1 MFEVCMKKKVAIM
14 FGGRSLEREI
24 SIITAMQVLSNIDIT
39 LFEVEPVYMF
49 EGDFYVGGVDKI
61 ASFVNF
67 NPTLHKKVF
76 LIKGEFYTIKRDKLC
91 KFFKPDVA
99 LLCCHGGEG
108 ENGILQS
115 LLEYNDI
122 PYTSSDTL
130 SSAVCMDKGI
140 SKRIFENLLLNVLPY
155 EIVSKSEFEDDENAT
170 IERIESILNYPLI
183 VKPAAQGSSIGIG
196 VAKDR
201 EELRF
206 AMQVAAQ
213 FDNRMVVEQKLSDF
227 KEVNC
232 ACLEKDGKLIV
243 SETEQPCS
251 PSDFLTF
258 DDKYGTGGKMSGLS
272 RIMPAQIGSL
282 DLVVKATTER
292 VYREMGL
299 FGAVRIDYLVDE
311 KKNKVYIN
319 EINTIPG
326 SMAFYLFEGV
336 GISFLEMIT
345 ILCNEAI
352 LRHLH
357 SKKRTVYKT
366 DVLSGF
372 VSGAKMRK

>member
-1 MFEVCMKKKVAIM
+1 MKKKVALM

-24 SIITAMQVLSNIDIT
+24 SIITAMQVLSNIDKS
-39 LFEVEPVYMF
+39 LFDVEPVYMF

-67 NPTLHKKVF
+67 NPSLHKKVF
-76 LIKGEFYTIKRDKLC
+76 LIKGEFYKLKRDKLC

-108 ENGILQS
+108 ENGTLQA
-115 LLEYNDI
+115 LLEYNDV

-130 SSAVCMDKGI
+130 SSAVCMDKGA

-155 EIVSKSEFEDDENAT
+155 EIVCKSEFEEDENAT
-170 IERIESILNYPLI
+170 IERIESILTYPLI
-183 VKPAAQGSSIGIG
+183 VKPASQGSSIGIG

-206 AMQVAAQ
+206 AMQVAVQ
-213 FDNRMVVEQKLSDF
+213 YDDRIVVEHKLCDF

-232 ACLEKDGKLIV
+232 ACLEKDGEFVV

-258 DDKYGTGGKMSGLS
+258 DEKYGTGGKMSGLS

-299 FGAVRIDYLVDE
+299 FGVVRIDYLVDE

-336 GISFLEMIT
+336 GIAFSEMIT

-352 LRHLH
+352 SRHLH

-372 VSGAKMRK
+372 VGGAKMRK

>member
-1 MFEVCMKKKVAIM
+1 MKKKVALM

-24 SIITAMQVLSNIDIT
+24 SIITAMQVLSNIDKS
-39 LFEVEPVYMF
+39 LFDVEPVYMF

-67 NPTLHKKVF
+67 NPSLHKKVF
-76 LIKGEFYTIKRDKLC
+76 LIKGEFYKLKRDKLC

-108 ENGILQS
+108 ENGTLQA

-130 SSAVCMDKGI
+130 SSAVCMDKGV

-155 EIVSKSEFEDDENAT
+155 EIVCKSEFEEDENAT
-170 IERIESILNYPLI
+170 IERIESILTYPLI
-183 VKPAAQGSSIGIG
+183 VKPASQGSSIGIG

-213 FDNRMVVEQKLSDF
+213 YDDRIVVEHKLCDF

-232 ACLEKDGKLIV
+232 ACLEKDGKLVV

-258 DDKYGTGGKMSGLS
+258 DEKYGTGGKMSGLS

-336 GISFLEMIT
+336 GIAFSEMIT

-352 LRHLH
+352 SRHLH
-357 SKKRTVYKT
+357 GKKRTVYKT

-372 VSGAKMRK
+372 VGGAKMRK

>member
-1 MFEVCMKKKVAIM
+1 MKKKVAIM

-49 EGDFYVGGVDKI
+49 EGDLYVGGVDKI

-232 ACLEKDGKLIV
+232 ACLEKGGKLIV

-258 DDKYGTGGKMSGLS
+258 DDKYGTGGKISGLS

>member
-1 MFEVCMKKKVAIM
+1 MKKKVALI

-24 SIITAMQVLSNIDIT
+24 SIITAMQVLSNVDKSK
-39 LFEVEPVYMF
+39 FDVEPVYMF
-49 EGDFYVGGVDKI
+49 EGDFYVGGIDEI

-67 NPTLHKKVF
+67 NPSLHKKAF
-76 LIKGEFYTIKRDKLC
+76 LIKGEFFTLKRDKLC

-115 LLEYNDI
+115 MMEYNNI

-130 SSAVCMDKGI
+130 SSAVCMDKGA
-140 SKRIFENLLLNVLPY
+140 SKRIFESLLLNVLPY
-155 EIVSKSEFEDDENAT
+155 EIVSKSEFEGDEDFT
-170 IERIESILNYPLI
+170 IERIESILTYPLI
-183 VKPAAQGSSIGIG
+183 IKPASQGSSIGIG
-196 VAKDR
+196 VAKNS

-206 AMQVAAQ
+206 AMQVASQ
-213 FDNRMVVEQKLSDF
+213 FDDRIVVEHKLSDF

-232 ACLEKDGKLIV
+232 ACITKDGKLVV
-243 SETEQPCS
+243 SQTEQPCS

-299 FGAVRIDYLVDE
+299 FGVVRIDYLVDE
-311 KKNKVYIN
+311 TKNKVYIN

-336 GISFLEMIT
+336 GIAFSDLIT
-345 ILCNEAI
+345 VLCNEAI
-352 LRHLH
+352 ERHLH
-357 SKKRTVYKT
+357 GKKRTVYNT

-372 VSGAKMRK
+372 VGGTKMRK